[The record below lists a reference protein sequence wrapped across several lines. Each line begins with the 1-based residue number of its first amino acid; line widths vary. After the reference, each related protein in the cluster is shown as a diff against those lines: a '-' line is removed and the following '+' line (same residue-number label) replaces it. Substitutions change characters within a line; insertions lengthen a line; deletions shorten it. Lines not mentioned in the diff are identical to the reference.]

1 MQSITKA
8 VQGVM
13 LVAADR
19 EDPTLPLTMS
29 GDQHSC
35 EAILTLC
42 AALESVL
49 RHGLQGGTWLRDD
62 GPACVRAAFTPKQR
76 RESIA
81 IRILAVCGISLAMF
95 SGYGRCAYAFA
106 WRTMRTGSITILMLP
121 AVERNN

>member
-1 MQSITKA
+1 MQTITKA

-49 RHGLQGGTWLRDD
+49 RHGLQGGAGLRDD
-62 GPACVRAAFTPKQR
+62 LAGVALMAKQR
-76 RESIA
+76 RGSIA
-81 IRILAVCGISLAMF
+81 IRIRAVYGISLAMF
-95 SGYGRCAYAFA
+95 SGY
-106 WRTMRTGSITILMLP
+106 
-121 AVERNN
+121 ER